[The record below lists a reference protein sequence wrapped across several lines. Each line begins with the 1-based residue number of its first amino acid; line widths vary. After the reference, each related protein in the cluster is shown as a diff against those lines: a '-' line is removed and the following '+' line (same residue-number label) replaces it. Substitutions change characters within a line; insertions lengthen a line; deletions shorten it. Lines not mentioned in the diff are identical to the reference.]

1 VLLQSDTYDYRMVQ
15 PPPNHVAPTAAER
28 NLQMSSDQQDDAMM
42 LSPVVSPGAS
52 DAAGHKPFPDALRG
66 MVSAAAAST
75 AADSTLDDPSEA
87 VPSCVECEDQTAE
100 LVCLSCGENYCRPCW
115 GSLHRR
121 GARANHRTE
130 ALLGALMPAPVTQ
143 AEPSLMAVPPT
154 AAAAAATLP
163 VAAGNSAA
171 AAAASAHTDAA
182 SEDTVDDDAALLQSG
197 ASQQKLEGYIE
208 ACRYIPLRVTAEE
221 RQLLQLLEAALNVS
235 EYTDKVDVVMR
246 FNKRRVIQEE
256 LEHMLA
262 TMSGLAVAGNV
273 LGGEKLIGSKS
284 LADNAD
290 FFAKVFEV
298 GRRSKIANPSKMR
311 GTYGKMMFM
320 LQDAEATKLDISLVN
335 DVKMV
340 TTMLEQKGPKSL
352 QLLEDRRLL
361 LATQEVTV
369 AKVGRDGL
377 AAALAAK
384 KQARAALIEAHSSA
398 QLSAAEI
405 DLVVESIND
414 ANNYLECNMGPV
426 ATMLQLLRT
435 NFDKHKYEDPYS
447 LALKAQPRY
456 TRSSGFGNYSSD
468 SYSSS
473 GFGFDSFNSLNRS
486 HNSAKLCH
494 DHPTQYT
501 FVTQSLRLW
510 TEAMRC
516 MYRLWLAADSDLLS
530 GRATYRLCN
539 TGQGL
544 NRVQSCPSVSSQM
557 RRVLNRVQSECGA
570 WVGLSVVH
578 LGKLYYI
585 LFSIMSIV

>member
-1 VLLQSDTYDYRMVQ
+1 MVQ
-15 PPPNHVAPTAAER
+15 PPPDHVAPTAAER
-28 NLQMSSDQQDDAMM
+28 NQQISDNEQDDVMM
-42 LSPVVSPGAS
+42 LSPVVSPVAS
-52 DAAGHKPFPDALRG
+52 DAAAHKPFPDALRG

-75 AADSTLDDPSEA
+75 AADSTLDDPAEA

-100 LVCLSCGENYCRPCW
+100 LVCLSCSENYCRPCW

-143 AEPSLMAVPPT
+143 AEPSLMAVPP
-154 AAAAAATLP
+154 AAAAPAEA
-163 VAAGNSAA
+163 VAAADSSAA
-171 AAAASAHTDAA
+171 AAGAHTDAA
-182 SEDTVDDDAALLQSG
+182 IEDSDDDAALLQSG

-246 FNKRRVIQEE
+246 FNKRRVMQEE

-298 GRRSKIANPSKMR
+298 GRRYKIANPSKMR

-340 TTMLEQKGPKSL
+340 TTMLEQKGPKAL

-361 LATQEVTV
+361 LAIQEVTV

-384 KQARAALIEAHSSA
+384 KQARAALIETYSSA

-426 ATMLQLLRT
+426 ATMLHLLRT

-456 TRSSGFGNYSSD
+456 TRSSGFGIYSSD

-486 HNSAKLCH
+486 HSSAKLCH

-557 RRVLNRVQSECGA
+557 RRVLNRVQTECGA

-578 LGKLYYI
+578 LGKLNATY
-585 LFSIMSIV
+585 SVSCIV

>member
-1 VLLQSDTYDYRMVQ
+1 MVQ
-15 PPPNHVAPTAAER
+15 PPPDHVAPTAAEQ
-28 NLQMSSDQQDDAMM
+28 NLQISSDQQLDDAMIQ
-42 LSPVVSPGAS
+42 SPVESPVAS
-52 DAAGHKPFPDALRG
+52 DAAAHKRFPDALRG

-75 AADSTLDDPSEA
+75 ADDSTADDPSEA

-143 AEPSLMAVPPT
+143 QEPSLMAAPP
-154 AAAAAATLP
+154 AAAAAT
-163 VAAGNSAA
+163 AAEMSAAAAVSSTAA
-171 AAAASAHTDAA
+171 AAAASAHTDTT
-182 SEDTVDDDAALLQSG
+182 SDDSSDSNDAELLQSG
-197 ASQQKLEGYIE
+197 ASQQRLEGYIE

-235 EYTDKVDVVMR
+235 EYTDKVDIVMR

-256 LEHMLA
+256 LGHMLA

-284 LADNAD
+284 LADNAE

-298 GRRSKIANPSKMR
+298 GRRYKIANPSKMR

-340 TTMLEQKGPKSL
+340 TTMLQQKGPKAV
-352 QLLEDRRLL
+352 QLLEDMRLL
-361 LATQEVTV
+361 IATQEVTV
-369 AKVGRDGL
+369 ARVGRDGL
-377 AAALAAK
+377 AAALTAK

-405 DLVVESIND
+405 DLVIESIND

-426 ATMLQLLRT
+426 ATMLELLRS
-435 NFDKHKYEDPYS
+435 NFDKHKYEEPYS

-456 TRSSGFGNYSSD
+456 TRSSGYGSFGD

-486 HNSAKLCH
+486 HSSAKLCH

-510 TEAMRC
+510 TEAMRS

-557 RRVLNRVQSECGA
+557 RRVLNIVQSECGA

-578 LGKLYYI
+578 LGKRYVYI
-585 LFSIMSIV
+585 M